1 MGYTASLRLAVSGR
15 EGRKDDCTS
24 EESPRRGLNNNVSVC
39 QTGVGKAKHC
49 FVLIFLNF

>member
-24 EESPRRGLNNNVSVC
+24 VESPRRGLNNVRVC